1 MSYVLCGK
9 SADTVSDNAPT
20 PKTLKSQKCVFIFA
34 EQAESKIYLKVS
46 SASDVLAV

>member
-1 MSYVLCGK
+1 M
-9 SADTVSDNAPT
+9 SDNAPT
-20 PKTLKSQKCVFIFA
+20 PKTVKSQKCVFIFA